1 MGLFNL
7 FKGKDDKKDFD
18 GKIFAPLSGRIL
30 PVEEVPDAVFA
41 EKMVGDGVAIE
52 PSGGDLILAPIDGK
66 VEKIFDT
73 NHAFSIVT
81 ESGIEL
87 FVHFGIDT
95 VQLEG
100 KGFERLI
107 EEGKTVKRGTPIIK
121 YDYEFLKAN
130 GVLLELFL
138 ELSGEWVD
146 DKKVFTQMWD
156 LNNNA
161 LKDLDVIIDDEE

>member
-18 GKIFAPLSGRIL
+18 GKIFAPLNGKIV

-41 EKMVGDGVAIE
+41 EKMVGDGIAIE

-81 ESGIEL
+81 DSGIEL

-100 KGFERLI
+100 KGFERLV

-130 GVLLELFL
+130 AKTVI
-138 ELSGEWVD
+138 
-146 DKKVFTQMWD
+146 TP
-156 LNNNA
+156 
-161 LKDLDVIIDDEE
+161 VIISNIDEFAGLEKSSGDAIAGETKVLEVKFK

>member
-18 GKIFAPLSGRIL
+18 GKIYAPLSGRIL

-130 GVLLELFL
+130 AKTVI
-138 ELSGEWVD
+138 
-146 DKKVFTQMWD
+146 TP
-156 LNNNA
+156 
-161 LKDLDVIIDDEE
+161 VIISNIDEFAGLEKATGEAIAGETKILEVKFK

>member
-18 GKIFAPLSGRIL
+18 GKIFAPLNGKIV

-41 EKMVGDGVAIE
+41 EKMVGDGIAIE

-81 ESGIEL
+81 DSGIEL

-100 KGFERLI
+100 KGFERLV
-107 EEGKTVKRGTPIIK
+107 EEGKTVITPVRISNI
-121 YDYEFLKAN
+121 DEFAGLEKSSGDAVA
-130 GVLLELFL
+130 GETKVLEVKF
-138 ELSGEWVD
+138 
-146 DKKVFTQMWD
+146 K
-156 LNNNA
+156 
-161 LKDLDVIIDDEE
+161 

>member
-18 GKIFAPLSGRIL
+18 GKIFAPLSGKIV

-41 EKMVGDGVAIE
+41 EKMVGDGIAIE

-81 ESGIEL
+81 DSGIE
-87 FVHFGIDT
+87 
-95 VQLEG
+95 
-100 KGFERLI
+100 
-107 EEGKTVKRGTPIIK
+107 
-121 YDYEFLKAN
+121 
-130 GVLLELFL
+130 
-138 ELSGEWVD
+138 
-146 DKKVFTQMWD
+146 
-156 LNNNA
+156 
-161 LKDLDVIIDDEE
+161 

>member
-18 GKIFAPLSGRIL
+18 GKIFAPLNGKIV

-41 EKMVGDGVAIE
+41 EKMVGDGIAIE

-81 ESGIEL
+81 DSGIEL

-100 KGFERLI
+100 KGFERLV

-130 GVLLELFL
+130 AKTVI
-138 ELSGEWVD
+138 
-146 DKKVFTQMWD
+146 TP
-156 LNNNA
+156 
-161 LKDLDVIIDDEE
+161 VIISNRDEFAGLEKSSGDAVAGETKVLEVKFK

>member
-1 MGLFNL
+1 MGLFDFL
-7 FKGKDDKKDFD
+7 KKKEEEVKEFN
-18 GKIFAPLSGRIL
+18 GKIIAPISGEIMAL
-30 PVEEVPDAVFA
+30 ENVDDAVFA
-41 EKMVGDGVAIE
+41 EKMVGDGIAIE

-81 ESGIEL
+81 DSGIEL

-100 KGFERLI
+100 KGFERLV

-130 GVLLELFL
+130 AKTVI
-138 ELSGEWVD
+138 
-146 DKKVFTQMWD
+146 TP
-156 LNNNA
+156 
-161 LKDLDVIIDDEE
+161 VIISNIDEFAGLEKSSGDAVAGETKVLEVKFK

>member
-7 FKGKDDKKDFD
+7 FKGKDDKNDFD
-18 GKIFAPLSGRIL
+18 GKRFAPLNGKIV

-41 EKMVGDGVAIE
+41 EKMVGDGIAIE

-81 ESGIEL
+81 DSGIEL

-100 KGFERLI
+100 KGFERLV

-130 GVLLELFL
+130 AKTVI
-138 ELSGEWVD
+138 
-146 DKKVFTQMWD
+146 TP
-156 LNNNA
+156 
-161 LKDLDVIIDDEE
+161 VIISNIDEFAGLEKSSGDAVAGETKVLEVKFK

>member
-18 GKIFAPLSGRIL
+18 GKIFAPLSGKIV

-41 EKMVGDGVAIE
+41 EKMVGDGIAIE

-81 ESGIEL
+81 DSGIEL

-100 KGFERLI
+100 KGFERLV

-130 GVLLELFL
+130 AKTVI
-138 ELSGEWVD
+138 
-146 DKKVFTQMWD
+146 TP
-156 LNNNA
+156 
-161 LKDLDVIIDDEE
+161 VIISNIDEFAGLEKSSGDALAGETIVLEVKFK

>member
-18 GKIFAPLSGRIL
+18 GKIFAPLNGKIV

-41 EKMVGDGVAIE
+41 EKMVGDGIAIE

-81 ESGIEL
+81 DSGIEL

-100 KGFERLI
+100 KGFERLV
-107 EEGKTVKRGTPIIK
+107 EEGKTVKKGTPIIK

-130 GVLLELFL
+130 AKTVI
-138 ELSGEWVD
+138 
-146 DKKVFTQMWD
+146 TP
-156 LNNNA
+156 
-161 LKDLDVIIDDEE
+161 VIISNIDEFAGLEK

>member
-18 GKIFAPLSGRIL
+18 GKILAPISGRIV

-41 EKMVGDGVAIE
+41 EKMVGDGIAIE
-52 PSGGDLILAPIDGK
+52 PNGGDLILAPIDGK

-81 ESGIEL
+81 DSGIEL

-95 VQLEG
+95 VQLDG
-100 KGFERLI
+100 KGFERLV
-107 EEGKTVKRGTPIIK
+107 EEGKTVKKGTPIIK

-130 GVLLELFL
+130 AKTVITPVIISNIDEFAGLEKS
-138 ELSGEWVD
+138 SGEAVAGET
-146 DKKVFTQMWD
+146 KVLEVKF
-156 LNNNA
+156 
-161 LKDLDVIIDDEE
+161 K

>member
-130 GVLLELFL
+130 AKTVI
-138 ELSGEWVD
+138 
-146 DKKVFTQMWD
+146 TP
-156 LNNNA
+156 
-161 LKDLDVIIDDEE
+161 VIISNIDEFAGLEKATGMAVAGETKILEVKFK

>member
-18 GKIFAPLSGRIL
+18 GKIFAPLNGKIV
-30 PVEEVPDAVFA
+30 PVEEVPDA
-41 EKMVGDGVAIE
+41 EKKKKMVGDGIAIE

-81 ESGIEL
+81 DSGIEL

-100 KGFERLI
+100 KGFERLV

-130 GVLLELFL
+130 AKTVI
-138 ELSGEWVD
+138 
-146 DKKVFTQMWD
+146 TP
-156 LNNNA
+156 
-161 LKDLDVIIDDEE
+161 VIISNIDEFAGLEKSSGDAVAGETKVLEVKFK

>member
-1 MGLFNL
+1 MGFFDFL
-7 FKGKDDKKDFD
+7 KGNKETSVKEFE
-18 GKIFAPLSGRIL
+18 GKVLAPISGNIL
-30 PVEEVPDAVFA
+30 PLNQVPDEVFA
-41 EKMVGDGVAIE
+41 QKMVGDGIAIE
-52 PSGGDLILAPIDGK
+52 PTSSGTMLSPADGR

-81 ESGIEL
+81 DSGIEL

-100 KGFERLI
+100 KGFERLV

-130 GVLLELFL
+130 AKTVI
-138 ELSGEWVD
+138 
-146 DKKVFTQMWD
+146 TP
-156 LNNNA
+156 
-161 LKDLDVIIDDEE
+161 VIISNIDEFAGLEKSSGDAIAGETKVLEVKFK

>member
-18 GKIFAPLSGRIL
+18 GKIFAPLNGKIV

-41 EKMVGDGVAIE
+41 EKMVGDGIAIE

-81 ESGIEL
+81 DSGIEL

-100 KGFERLI
+100 KGFERLV

-130 GVLLELFL
+130 AKTVITPVII
-138 ELSGEWVD
+138 SNI
-146 DKKVFTQMWD
+146 
-156 LNNNA
+156 NNN
-161 LKDLDVIIDDEE
+161 L

>member
-18 GKIFAPLSGRIL
+18 GKIFAPLNGKIV

-41 EKMVGDGVAIE
+41 EKMVGDGIAIV
-52 PSGGDLILAPIDGK
+52 PTGSGEMLAPADGV

-81 ESGIEL
+81 PGGIEL

-100 KGFERLI
+100 KGFERLVQ
-107 EEGKTVKRGTPIIK
+107 EGATVKQGTPLIR

-130 GVLLELFL
+130 AKSVQ
-138 ELSGEWVD
+138 
-146 DKKVFTQMWD
+146 TP
-156 LNNNA
+156 
-161 LKDLDVIIDDEE
+161 VIISNYEDYAGLEKVSSGTSVAGQTLVLEVKEK

>member
-7 FKGKDDKKDFD
+7 FKAKDDKKDFD
-18 GKIFAPLSGRIL
+18 GKIFAPLNGKIV

-41 EKMVGDGVAIE
+41 EKMVGDGIAIE

-81 ESGIEL
+81 DSGIEL

-100 KGFERLI
+100 KGFERLV

-130 GVLLELFL
+130 AKTVI
-138 ELSGEWVD
+138 
-146 DKKVFTQMWD
+146 TP
-156 LNNNA
+156 
-161 LKDLDVIIDDEE
+161 VIISNIDEFAGLEKSSGDAVAGETKVLEVKFK